1 VGIKSLIL
9 GLGNPI
15 LSDDGVGIRV
25 AQELKGRLDQP
36 EITVEETS
44 LAGLGVLDLLTGYDR
59 VILIDAIQTVGGQVG
74 QIYRF
79 GPEALALTSHT
90 ASPHDTNFI
99 TALELGRRLGL
110 ALPQQI
116 VIFAIEAA
124 DVTTFSEECTSAV
137 SQAVPVCVEM
147 ILQEID
153 GHAEA

>member
-1 VGIKSLIL
+1 MGIKTLIL

-15 LSDDGVGIRV
+15 LSDDGVGLRV
-25 AQELKGRLDQP
+25 AQELKGRLNQP

-59 VILIDAIQTVGGQVG
+59 VILIDAIQTVGGEAG

-99 TALELGRRLGL
+99 TALELGHKLGM
-110 ALPQQI
+110 ALPRQI
-116 VIFAIEAA
+116 VIFAIEAV
-124 DVTTFSEECTSAV
+124 DVTTFSEECTSEV
-137 SQAVPVCVEM
+137 SQAIPVCVEM
-147 ILQEID
+147 ILQELN
-153 GHAEA
+153 GHLNS